1 MASLKPIIVPG
12 SRRKDGTYLVY
23 IRVYHN
29 GAARRLPTTLVCTSA
44 DLTLSLKIKNAD
56 ILSKAD
62 ALVRRMR
69 DTLAGVSPFDLE
81 DHDVDWI
88 VGKIRRGMQ
97 GSNFRLDFFEFA
109 DSFLDSKSV
118 PTRRSYD
125 TALNALELFL
135 GVRRLDINSISR
147 QMLMDF
153 REWTDRQP
161 KGHWNRK
168 TGRMEPVE
176 KPKRPGLMAARHI
189 GKLLHIYEAAK
200 ARYNDEDAGFIPIPK
215 SPFTGVPR
223 KMPPSIGQRN
233 LGPHLMQ
240 RLIYAAFR
248 SISEPFP
255 GDEGVRVFV
264 VGFALCGVNLADLY
278 EAKAPAGDVWEY
290 NRKKVRER
298 RADRAY
304 MRVTIPDEI
313 KPLIASLQDGPRG
326 WWLPALHRMA
336 QTPDIATAKVN
347 KGLARW
353 CEDVHLWGWPSL
365 LGEHLSC
372 CWRGE
377 GDGRRRHGAQGRVL
391 RLRHLCGEG
400 VEPDR
405 RCAARGG
412 RAVQLGCR
420 SGCVHFRV
428 KIQSTS

>member
-12 SRRKDGTYLVY
+12 SRRKDGTFLVY

-44 DLTLSLKIKNAD
+44 DLTRSMKIKNAD

-81 DHDVDWI
+81 DRDVDWI

-97 GSNFRLDFFEFA
+97 GTDFRLDFFEFA

-125 TALNALELFL
+125 TALNALAMYL
-135 GVRRLDINSISR
+135 GVRRLDINAISR

-168 TGRMEPVE
+168 TGRMEPVKKE
-176 KPKRPGLMAARHI
+176 KRQGLMAARHI

-278 EAKAPAGDVWEY
+278 EAKAPAGGVWEY

-336 QTPDIATAKVN
+336 QTSDIATAKVN

-353 CEDVHLWGWPSL
+353 CED
-365 LGEHLSC
+365 
-372 CWRGE
+372 
-377 GDGRRRHGAQGRVL
+377 A
-391 RLRHLCGEG
+391 G
-400 VEPDR
+400 VEVFTYGAGRHSWASISRAAGVEKATGDDAMAHKGEYSVFDIYAEKAWNLIDDALREVVGLFNWDAGPD
-405 RCAARGG
+405 A
-412 RAVQLGCR
+412 
-420 SGCVHFRV
+420 
-428 KIQSTS
+428 STSG

>member
-44 DLTLSLKIKNAD
+44 DLTRSLKIKNAD

-109 DSFLDSKSV
+109 DSFLDSKTES
-118 PTRRSYD
+118 TRRSYD

-168 TGRMEPVE
+168 TGRMEPVT

-278 EAKAPAGDVWEY
+278 EAKAPAGGVWEY

-353 CEDVHLWGWPSL
+353 CED
-365 LGEHLSC
+365 
-372 CWRGE
+372 
-377 GDGRRRHGAQGRVL
+377 A
-391 RLRHLCGEG
+391 G
-400 VEPDR
+400 VEVFTYGAGRHSWASISRAAGVEKATGDDAMAHKGEYSVFDIYAEKAWNLIDDALREVVGLFNWDAGPD
-405 RCAARGG
+405 A
-412 RAVQLGCR
+412 
-420 SGCVHFRV
+420 
-428 KIQSTS
+428 STSV

>member
-44 DLTLSLKIKNAD
+44 DLTRSLKIKSAD
-56 ILSKAD
+56 VLSKAD

-81 DHDVDWI
+81 DRDVDWI

-168 TGRMEPVE
+168 TGRMEPVT

-278 EAKAPAGDVWEY
+278 EAKAPAGGVWEY

-353 CEDVHLWGWPSL
+353 CED
-365 LGEHLSC
+365 
-372 CWRGE
+372 
-377 GDGRRRHGAQGRVL
+377 A
-391 RLRHLCGEG
+391 G
-400 VEPDR
+400 VEVFTYGAGRHSWASISRAAGVEKATGDDAMAHKGEYSVFDIYAEKAWNLIDDALREVVGLFNWDAGPD
-405 RCAARGG
+405 A
-412 RAVQLGCR
+412 
-420 SGCVHFRV
+420 
-428 KIQSTS
+428 STSG

>member
-44 DLTLSLKIKNAD
+44 DLTRSLKIKNAD

-109 DSFLDSKSV
+109 DSFLDSKTES
-118 PTRRSYD
+118 TRRSYD

-168 TGRMEPVE
+168 TGRMEPVT

-278 EAKAPAGDVWEY
+278 EAKAPAGGVWEY

-353 CEDVHLWGWPSL
+353 CED
-365 LGEHLSC
+365 
-372 CWRGE
+372 
-377 GDGRRRHGAQGRVL
+377 A
-391 RLRHLCGEG
+391 G
-400 VEPDR
+400 VEVFTYGAGRHSWASISRAAGVEKATGDDAMAHKGEYSVFDIYAEKAWNLIDDALREVVGLFNWDAGPD
-405 RCAARGG
+405 A
-412 RAVQLGCR
+412 
-420 SGCVHFRV
+420 
-428 KIQSTS
+428 STSG

>member
-44 DLTLSLKIKNAD
+44 DLTRSLKIKNAD
-56 ILSKAD
+56 VLSKAD

-135 GVRRLDINSISR
+135 GVRRLDVNSISR

-278 EAKAPAGDVWEY
+278 EAKAPAGGVWEY

-353 CEDVHLWGWPSL
+353 CED
-365 LGEHLSC
+365 
-372 CWRGE
+372 
-377 GDGRRRHGAQGRVL
+377 A
-391 RLRHLCGEG
+391 G
-400 VEPDR
+400 VEVFTYGAGRHSWASISRAAGVEKATGDDAMAHKGEYSVFDIYAEKAWNLIDDALREVVGLFNWDAGPD
-405 RCAARGG
+405 A
-412 RAVQLGCR
+412 
-420 SGCVHFRV
+420 
-428 KIQSTS
+428 STSV

>member
-44 DLTLSLKIKNAD
+44 DLTRSLKIKSAD
-56 ILSKAD
+56 VLSKAD

-109 DSFLDSKSV
+109 DSFLDSKTES
-118 PTRRSYD
+118 TRRSYD

-168 TGRMEPVE
+168 TGRMEPVT

-278 EAKAPAGDVWEY
+278 EAKAPAGGVWEY

-353 CEDVHLWGWPSL
+353 CED
-365 LGEHLSC
+365 
-372 CWRGE
+372 
-377 GDGRRRHGAQGRVL
+377 A
-391 RLRHLCGEG
+391 G
-400 VEPDR
+400 VEVFTYGAGRHSWASISRAAGVEKATGDDAMAHKGEYSVFDIYAEKAWNLIDDALREVVGLFNWDAGPD
-405 RCAARGG
+405 A
-412 RAVQLGCR
+412 
-420 SGCVHFRV
+420 
-428 KIQSTS
+428 STSV

>member
-44 DLTLSLKIKNAD
+44 DLTRSLKIKSAD
-56 ILSKAD
+56 VLSKAD

-125 TALNALELFL
+125 TALNALAMYL
-135 GVRRLDINSISR
+135 GVRRLDINAISR

-168 TGRMEPVE
+168 TGRMEPVT

-278 EAKAPAGDVWEY
+278 EAKAPAGGVWEY

-353 CEDVHLWGWPSL
+353 CGDAGVDVFTYGA
-365 LGEHLSC
+365 
-372 CWRGE
+372 
-377 GDGRRRHGAQGRVL
+377 GRHSWASISRAA
-391 RLRHLCGEG
+391 G
-400 VEPDR
+400 VEKATGDDAMAHKGEYSVFDIYAEKAWNLIDDALREVVGLFNWDAGPD
-405 RCAARGG
+405 A
-412 RAVQLGCR
+412 
-420 SGCVHFRV
+420 
-428 KIQSTS
+428 STSG

>member
-44 DLTLSLKIKNAD
+44 DLTRSLKIKSAD
-56 ILSKAD
+56 VLSKAD

-168 TGRMEPVE
+168 TGRMEPVT

-278 EAKAPAGDVWEY
+278 EAKAPAGGVWEY

-353 CEDVHLWGWPSL
+353 CED
-365 LGEHLSC
+365 
-372 CWRGE
+372 
-377 GDGRRRHGAQGRVL
+377 A
-391 RLRHLCGEG
+391 G
-400 VEPDR
+400 VEVFTYGAGRHSWASISRAAGVEKATGDDAMAHKGEYSVFDIYAEKAWNLIDDALREVVGLFNWDAGPD
-405 RCAARGG
+405 A
-412 RAVQLGCR
+412 
-420 SGCVHFRV
+420 
-428 KIQSTS
+428 STSG

>member
-12 SRRKDGTYLVY
+12 SRRKDGTFLVY

-44 DLTLSLKIKNAD
+44 DLTRSMKIKNAD

-125 TALNALELFL
+125 TALNALEIFL

-168 TGRMEPVE
+168 TGRMEPVT

-200 ARYNDEDAGFIPIPK
+200 ARYNDEDSGFIPIPK

-353 CEDVHLWGWPSL
+353 CED
-365 LGEHLSC
+365 
-372 CWRGE
+372 
-377 GDGRRRHGAQGRVL
+377 A
-391 RLRHLCGEG
+391 G
-400 VEPDR
+400 VEVFTYGAGRHSWASISRAAGVEKATGDDAMAHKGEYSVFDIYAEKAWNLIDDALREVVGLFNWDAGPD
-405 RCAARGG
+405 A
-412 RAVQLGCR
+412 
-420 SGCVHFRV
+420 
-428 KIQSTS
+428 STSV

>member
-44 DLTLSLKIKNAD
+44 DLTRSLKIKSAD
-56 ILSKAD
+56 VLSKAD

-168 TGRMEPVE
+168 TGRMEPVT

-278 EAKAPAGDVWEY
+278 EAKAPAGGVWEY

-353 CEDVHLWGWPSL
+353 CED
-365 LGEHLSC
+365 
-372 CWRGE
+372 
-377 GDGRRRHGAQGRVL
+377 A
-391 RLRHLCGEG
+391 G
-400 VEPDR
+400 VEVFTYGAGRHSWASISRAAGVEKATGDDAMAHKGEYSVFDIYAEKAWNLIDDALREVVGLFNWDAGPD
-405 RCAARGG
+405 A
-412 RAVQLGCR
+412 
-420 SGCVHFRV
+420 
-428 KIQSTS
+428 STSV

>member
-44 DLTLSLKIKNAD
+44 DLTRSLKIKSAD
-56 ILSKAD
+56 VLSKAD

-109 DSFLDSKSV
+109 DSFLDSKTES
-118 PTRRSYD
+118 TRRSYD

-168 TGRMEPVE
+168 TGRMEPVT

-200 ARYNDEDAGFIPIPK
+200 ARYNDDDAGFIPIPK

-304 MRVTIPDEI
+304 MRVTIPEEI

-353 CEDVHLWGWPSL
+353 CED
-365 LGEHLSC
+365 
-372 CWRGE
+372 
-377 GDGRRRHGAQGRVL
+377 A
-391 RLRHLCGEG
+391 G
-400 VEPDR
+400 VEVFTYGAGRHSWASISRAAGVEKATGDDAMAHKGEYSVFDIYAEKAWNLIDDALREVVGLFNWDAGPD
-405 RCAARGG
+405 A
-412 RAVQLGCR
+412 
-420 SGCVHFRV
+420 
-428 KIQSTS
+428 STSV

>member
-44 DLTLSLKIKNAD
+44 DLTRSLKIKSAD
-56 ILSKAD
+56 VLSKAD

-109 DSFLDSKSV
+109 DSFLDSKTES
-118 PTRRSYD
+118 TRRSYD

-168 TGRMEPVE
+168 TGRMEPVT

-223 KMPPSIGQRN
+223 KMPTSIGQRN

-353 CEDVHLWGWPSL
+353 CED
-365 LGEHLSC
+365 
-372 CWRGE
+372 
-377 GDGRRRHGAQGRVL
+377 A
-391 RLRHLCGEG
+391 G
-400 VEPDR
+400 VEVFTYGAGRHSWASISRAAGVEKATGDDAMAHKGEYSVFDIYAEKAWNLIDDALREVVGLFNWDAGPD
-405 RCAARGG
+405 ASI
-412 RAVQLGCR
+412 
-420 SGCVHFRV
+420 SG
-428 KIQSTS
+428 

>member
-44 DLTLSLKIKNAD
+44 DLTRSLKIKSAD
-56 ILSKAD
+56 VLSKAD

-109 DSFLDSKSV
+109 DSFLDSKTES
-118 PTRRSYD
+118 TRRSYD

-168 TGRMEPVE
+168 TGRMEPVT

-278 EAKAPAGDVWEY
+278 EAKAPAGGVWEY

-353 CEDVHLWGWPSL
+353 CED
-365 LGEHLSC
+365 
-372 CWRGE
+372 
-377 GDGRRRHGAQGRVL
+377 A
-391 RLRHLCGEG
+391 G
-400 VEPDR
+400 VEVFTYGAGRHSWASISRAAGVEKATGDDAMAHKGEYSVFDIYAEKAWNLIDDALREVVGLFNWDAGPD
-405 RCAARGG
+405 A
-412 RAVQLGCR
+412 
-420 SGCVHFRV
+420 
-428 KIQSTS
+428 STSG

>member
-44 DLTLSLKIKNAD
+44 DLTRSLKIKNAD

-109 DSFLDSKSV
+109 DSFLDSKTES
-118 PTRRSYD
+118 TRRSYD

-168 TGRMEPVE
+168 TGRMEPVT

-278 EAKAPAGDVWEY
+278 EAKAPAGGVWEY

-353 CEDVHLWGWPSL
+353 CEDAGVDVFTYGA
-365 LGEHLSC
+365 
-372 CWRGE
+372 
-377 GDGRRRHGAQGRVL
+377 GRHSWASISRAA
-391 RLRHLCGEG
+391 G
-400 VEPDR
+400 VEKATGDDAMAHKGEYSVFDIYAEKAWNLIDDALREVVGLFNWDAGPD
-405 RCAARGG
+405 A
-412 RAVQLGCR
+412 
-420 SGCVHFRV
+420 
-428 KIQSTS
+428 STSG